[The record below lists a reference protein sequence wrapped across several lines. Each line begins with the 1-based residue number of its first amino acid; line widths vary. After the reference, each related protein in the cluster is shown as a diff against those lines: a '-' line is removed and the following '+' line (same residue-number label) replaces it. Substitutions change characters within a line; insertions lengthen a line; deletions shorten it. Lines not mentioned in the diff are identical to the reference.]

1 MNTILRDLSIIWTLI
16 HCIVMFMF
24 LYESRYSSK
33 KTNTITAFFIAPL
46 IVVNVLNMKLLGI
59 ETAGDLIVPCCVIPS
74 FIFFFIMAK
83 NRDTRF
89 LFTFCVCDTVTL
101 EVLLLTNLLDG
112 FLGIPNYIVM
122 FLSRLIL
129 FPLLEF
135 FLVKYLRKPY
145 HFLQRSMKKG
155 WGVFSVLA
163 VLFYVIILWT
173 TYYPSIVLDRP
184 EYIPQ
189 LVLILILVP
198 VMYIT
203 VFKVLWVQIK
213 LYDAAAENRAL
224 NTQINM
230 VNERLKANEEIES
243 SMKILRHDMKHK
255 MLLLGDYI
263 KTEKYSEA
271 EKYIDSLV
279 EEADKITAKKYRDN
293 RCANVVLSYYSKIAS
308 DKGIRFETNVTLP
321 ETLVVDETDL
331 AVVLSNGLEN
341 AVNALEGCDNKQI
354 SVKGFVD
361 ADKIYIEIKNPFN
374 NAVMFDGNMPR
385 SKQENHGYG
394 TRSMAAIV
402 TKYDGAYSF
411 TIEEGDFV
419 FRCGM

>member
-1 MNTILRDLSIIWTLI
+1 M
-16 HCIVMFMF
+16 
-24 LYESRYSSK
+24 
-33 KTNTITAFFIAPL
+33 
-46 IVVNVLNMKLLGI
+46 
-59 ETAGDLIVPCCVIPS
+59 
-74 FIFFFIMAK
+74 
-83 NRDTRF
+83 
-89 LFTFCVCDTVTL
+89 
-101 EVLLLTNLLDG
+101 
-112 FLGIPNYIVM
+112 
-122 FLSRLIL
+122 
-129 FPLLEF
+129 
-135 FLVKYLRKPY
+135 
-145 HFLQRSMKKG
+145 
-155 WGVFSVLA
+155 FSVLA

-203 VFKVLWVQIK
+203 VFKVLWVQMK

-230 VNERLKANEEIES
+230 VNERLKASEEIES
-243 SMKILRHDMKHK
+243 SMKILRHDIKHK

-263 KTEKYSEA
+263 KTEKYGEA

-279 EEADKITAKKYRDN
+279 EDADKITAKKYCDN
-293 RCANVVLSYYSKIAS
+293 RCANVVLSYYSKIAA

-341 AVNALEGCDNKQI
+341 AVNALEVCDNKQI

-411 TIEEGDFV
+411 TIEDGDFV